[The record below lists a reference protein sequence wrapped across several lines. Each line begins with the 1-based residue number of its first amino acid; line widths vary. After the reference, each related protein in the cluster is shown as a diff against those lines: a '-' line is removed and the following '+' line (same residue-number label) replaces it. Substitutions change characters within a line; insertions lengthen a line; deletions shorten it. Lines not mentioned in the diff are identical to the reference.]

1 MLWCNYCLA
10 VFHAFVKQR
19 KSFSEVFL
27 LFNREHDCS
36 IEIKPNSFSCTDCL
50 CWKINLYAKFLLI
63 EAEILKLTIYYSLFH
78 LFSEGFEGFRDHIRD
93 IIFCEQ
99 VQI

>member
-63 EAEILKLTIYYSLFH
+63 EAEILKLTSSTVSSFLRGVRGFPGSHPRYYIL
-78 LFSEGFEGFRDHIRD
+78 
-93 IIFCEQ
+93 
-99 VQI
+99 